1 MGIKRAKEILKI
13 EAEAIENLIKRL
25 DEKFARAVEIIF
37 DCRGRV
43 IVTGIGKSGLIG
55 KKIAATFASTGTP
68 ALFLHSAEGVHGD
81 LGMMVRG
88 DVMIAISQSGATEE
102 INLLLPA
109 VKRLGIKLI
118 SLTGEANSVLAEN
131 SDVMLDVSVP
141 KEACPFGLAPTAS
154 TTAALALGDALA
166 VCLLERRG
174 FKKEDF
180 ALFHPGGSLGKKLL
194 KVSDLM
200 HREKNIPVVK
210 DTVLM
215 REAILEMTAKRLG
228 VTTVVNEKGVLTGII
243 SDGDLRRLLNKSA
256 FPLEVNVREIMT
268 RTPATIRK
276 GELAE
281 KALKTMEDKAITSLV
296 ILDAGKKPEGI
307 IHLHDL
313 LKAGVV

>member
-1 MGIKRAKEILKI
+1 MVIKRAKEILKI
-13 EAEAIENLIKRL
+13 EVEAIENLIKRL
-25 DEKFARAVEIIF
+25 DEKFTRAVEIIF
-37 DCRGRV
+37 NCRGRV
-43 IVTGIGKSGLIG
+43 IITGIGKSGLIG

-81 LGMMVRG
+81 LGMMVKG

-118 SLTGEANSVLAEN
+118 SLTGDVNSVLAEN
-131 SDVMLDVSVP
+131 SDVVLDVSVP

-154 TTAALALGDALA
+154 TTAVLALGDTLA
-166 VCLLERRG
+166 VTLLERRG

-200 HREKNIPVVK
+200 HRGEKIPVVN

-228 VTTVVNEKGVLTGII
+228 VTTVVNEKGILIGII
-243 SDGDLRRLLNKSA
+243 TDGDLRRLLSRSVS
-256 FPLEVNVREIMT
+256 PLQVSVREIMT
-268 RTPATIRK
+268 RTPAAIRK
-276 GELAE
+276 EELAE

-296 ILDAGKKPEGI
+296 ILDESKKPEGI

>member
-1 MGIKRAKEILKI
+1 MVIKRAKEILKI
-13 EAEAIENLIKRL
+13 EVEAIENLIKRL

-37 DCRGRV
+37 NCRGRV
-43 IVTGIGKSGLIG
+43 VVTGIGKSGLIG

-81 LGMMVRG
+81 LGMMVKG
-88 DVMIAISQSGATEE
+88 DVMIAISQSGSTEE

-118 SLTGEANSVLAEN
+118 SLTGDVNSVLAEN
-131 SDVMLDVSVP
+131 SDVVLDVSVL

-154 TTAALALGDALA
+154 TTAALALGDTLA
-166 VCLLERRG
+166 ITLLERRG

-200 HREKNIPVVK
+200 HRKENIPVVK

-228 VTTVVNEKGVLTGII
+228 VTTVVNEKGILTGII
-243 SDGDLRRLLNKSA
+243 TDGDLRRLLSKSA
-256 FPLEVNVREIMT
+256 SPLQVSVREIMT
-268 RTPATIRK
+268 SAPVIIRK
-276 GELAE
+276 EELAE
-281 KALKTMEDKAITSLV
+281 KALKTMEDKAVTSLV
-296 ILDAGKKPEGI
+296 ILDESKKPEGI